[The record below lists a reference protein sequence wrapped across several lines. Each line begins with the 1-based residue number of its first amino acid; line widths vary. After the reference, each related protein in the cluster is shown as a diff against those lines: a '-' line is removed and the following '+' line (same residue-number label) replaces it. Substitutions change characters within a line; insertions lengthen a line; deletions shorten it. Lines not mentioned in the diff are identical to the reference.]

1 VRKYDR
7 WLLENY
13 ADLQRKEVWQSLL
26 LLAFI
31 LFVHVAYSTNGG
43 ALLTEYLAQV
53 NTLVIVAFLLWRVET
68 LQELIESEE

>member
-1 VRKYDR
+1 MRKYDR

-43 ALLTEYLAQV
+43 ALQTEYLAQV

>member
-43 ALLTEYLAQV
+43 ALQTEYLAQV

>member
-1 VRKYDR
+1 MRKYDR